1 MVRTIRLSSSPDTI
15 TLRVSEDA
23 YKGDAQMVVKVDGKQ
38 VGDSAYTVTA
48 SHAAGKTQDITLNGD
63 FTTGTHKVEVAFIN
77 DFYEG
82 SASADRN
89 LYLQG
94 IDVNGTFHAEAA
106 ASLTWN
112 HSVSYDLA
120 FA

>member
-1 MVRTIRLSSSPDTI
+1 M

-38 VGDSAYTVTA
+38 VGDAYTVTA
-48 SHAAGKTQDITLNGD
+48 SHAAGKTQDITLTGD

-77 DFYEG
+77 DLYEG
-82 SASADRN
+82 SASTDRN